1 MSKRNSQEAKRAA
14 RERLRAE
21 REKQAKREKVRRQ
34 LVVGGVIVGVL
45 AVAGVVGV
53 AVANLSGGG
62 DSTDWDTVA
71 EQANEAQENGDTS
84 YQIPANASGEDGLT
98 VRLGEETAADSVILF
113 AEPRCPHCAE
123 FDHAVGEAFTDA
135 VKNGDIQAEYI
146 FGAFFDDNPGG
157 GTGSKNAISALGA
170 ALNVSEDAF
179 LGYLEALYSEEFH
192 TSSNSA
198 TDFESDERLV
208 KIGKSVDALSDP
220 ADFAAFEKAVNEST
234 YAEWAVLM
242 AEKFGEVSP
251 EYGVTGTPGLV
262 VNGTKV
268 ETPMSPEAFRQVLD
282 ASEPAAE
289 EQPAEGEKAEESQES
304 EETEE
309 TEPADE

>member
-34 LVVGGVIVGVL
+34 LVVGGAIVGVL

-53 AVANLSGGG
+53 AVAAMGGGG
-62 DSTDWDTVA
+62 DSTDWEAAA
-71 EQANEAQENGDTS
+71 EAAGKAQENGDAT
-84 YQIPANASGEDGLT
+84 YAIPANAEGEDGLR
-98 VRLGEETAADSVILF
+98 VVLGEDTAADSVILF
-113 AEPRCPHCAE
+113 EEPRCPHCAE
-123 FDHAVGEAFTDA
+123 FDHAVGEAFQEAIT
-135 VKNGDIQAEYI
+135 NGDIQAEYV

-170 ALNVSEDAF
+170 ALNVSDEAF
-179 LGYLEALYSEEFH
+179 LGYLKALYSEDFH
-192 TSSNSA
+192 TSTNSA

-208 KIGKSVDALSDP
+208 EIGKGVDALSDP
-220 ADFAAFEKAVNEST
+220 ADFKKFEDAVNSST

-242 AEKFGEVSP
+242 AGKFGELSP
-251 EYGVTGTPGLV
+251 QYEVTGTPSLV

-268 ETPMSPEAFRQVLD
+268 ETPMSAEAFRQALE
-282 ASEPAAE
+282 ASEPAAAE
-289 EQPAEGEKAEESQES
+289 EQPAGDEAGDTAGS
-304 EETEE
+304 EENAES
-309 TEPADE
+309 DE